1 MQVTKFNL
9 VTDLQIMLSKVTH
22 SNFYFECNTER
33 GSIDQLYIELGLN
46 VSKLLPFKSLT
57 SFFRQSKKTIDD
69 CMILGHKIIHCYSCK
84 CYKGRYSYA
93 KFSHLGICDLT
104 NFTKVHNKA
113 IDYYICHCPYS
124 CMINES
130 NINKDLKYN
139 HKPGRGRNY
148 YKAETQSNISIP
160 A

>member
-1 MQVTKFNL
+1 MWMQNGRTPTAYDLFTNNHMELFKKIFVVKF
-9 VTDLQIMLSKVTH
+9 LS
-22 SNFYFECNTER
+22 Y
-33 GSIDQLYIELGLN
+33 
-46 VSKLLPFKSLT
+46 LPFKSLT

-139 HKPGRGRNY
+139 YKPGRGRNY

>member
-1 MQVTKFNL
+1 
-9 VTDLQIMLSKVTH
+9 MLSNVTH
-22 SNFYFECNTER
+22 SNVYFECNIER

-57 SFFRQSKKTIDD
+57 SFFRQSKKTIND
-69 CMILGHKIIHCYSCK
+69 CMILGHKIIHCYCYK

-104 NFTKVHNKA
+104 YFTKVHNKA

-124 CMINES
+124 CMIDKS
-130 NINKDLKYN
+130 NINKDLQYN
-139 HKPGRGRNY
+139 
-148 YKAETQSNISIP
+148 
-160 A
+160 